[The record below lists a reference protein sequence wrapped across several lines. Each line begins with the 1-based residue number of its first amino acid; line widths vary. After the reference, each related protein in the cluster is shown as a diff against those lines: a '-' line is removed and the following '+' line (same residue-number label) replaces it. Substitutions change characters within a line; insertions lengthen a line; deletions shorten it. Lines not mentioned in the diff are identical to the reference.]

1 MNILPSLMETVNDN
15 DGNGT
20 ISRNAQGA
28 PAKRAC
34 CLSIEL
40 QNFGERGDE
49 DSPAHNKLKGAT

>member
-1 MNILPSLMETVNDN
+1 METVNDN

-20 ISRNAQGA
+20 ISRDAQGA
-28 PAKRAC
+28 AAKRAC

-49 DSPAHNKLKGAT
+49 DSPAHNQLKGAT